1 MSERYECYN
10 KSTFLQINMQTND
23 SHPNREMDQHFL
35 LDPAQNVV
43 NEAETLK
50 IENACLKQELANK
63 DRLIEALRS
72 QNSTLAEN

>member
-1 MSERYECYN
+1 
-10 KSTFLQINMQTND
+10 
-23 SHPNREMDQHFL
+23 MDQHFL
-35 LDPAQNVV
+35 LDQAQNVV